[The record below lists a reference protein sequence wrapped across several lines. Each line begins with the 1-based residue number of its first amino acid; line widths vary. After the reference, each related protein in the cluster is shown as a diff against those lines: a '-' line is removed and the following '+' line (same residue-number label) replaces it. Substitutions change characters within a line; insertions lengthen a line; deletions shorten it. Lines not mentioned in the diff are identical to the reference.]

1 MHPAAIRKLLAEI
14 ISDEKAYDVP
24 SICSNIGLPAGEEQ
38 EAFSSKF
45 RYAKKRLDALDS
57 SELYGCADKLSKLIE
72 SPRLAELLANLAA
85 KSPSDEVQSLSLAA
99 LQADFLSQ
107 RWTNALER
115 RESDPEGA
123 ITLARTLIEDVCKV
137 IIVELNSSF
146 SEEDDLPKLYR
157 KTSSL
162 LNLAPDQH
170 TEQIFKQILGSCQSI
185 VESLG
190 AVRNKLS
197 DAHSVG
203 PLRARPTSR
212 HAKLA
217 VNLAGTM
224 ATFLSE
230 TFIERK
236 P

>member
-1 MHPAAIRKLLAEI
+1 LHPAAIRKLLAEI
-14 ISDEKAYDVP
+14 ISEEKAYDVP
-24 SICSNIGLPAGEEQ
+24 SICSNIGLAAGEEQ
-38 EAFSSKF
+38 EAFNSKF
-45 RYAKKRLDALDS
+45 RYAKKRLDALDA
-57 SELYGCADKLSKLIE
+57 SELRGCANKLNKLID
-72 SPRLAELLANLAA
+72 SPRLLEFLANFAA
-85 KSPSDEVQSLSLAA
+85 RSPSDEVHSLSLAA
-99 LQADFLSQ
+99 LQTDFLSQ
-107 RWTNALER
+107 RWANALER

-123 ITLARTLIEDVCKV
+123 ITLARTLLEDACKV
-137 IIVELNSSF
+137 IIVEFNSSF

-197 DAHSVG
+197 DAHSAG
-203 PLRARPTSR
+203 PLRARPTAR

-224 ATFLSE
+224 ATFLAE
-230 TFIERK
+230 TFLERR